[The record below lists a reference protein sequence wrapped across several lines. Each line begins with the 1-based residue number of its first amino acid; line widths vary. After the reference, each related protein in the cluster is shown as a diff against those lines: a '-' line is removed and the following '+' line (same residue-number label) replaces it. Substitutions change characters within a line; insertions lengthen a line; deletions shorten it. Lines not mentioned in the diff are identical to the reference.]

1 MSICLDK
8 DLSTPNI
15 AAYNEGKRKIR
26 ISYKERNNKIIII
39 ILKRVT
45 DLSKIGQI
53 SNKFRCYFVIRT

>member
-15 AAYNEGKRKIR
+15 AAYNEGKRRIR

-39 ILKRVT
+39 TLKRVT
-45 DLSKIGQI
+45 FLSKIGQI
-53 SNKFRCYFVIRT
+53 SMLF